1 MLKQAEKLPADQ
13 RPLRILLAAHPYV
26 IHDPY
31 IGEPITSMLENLEV
45 CTLYSDRFD
54 RKLALEKVMTFR
66 NDALDRKPRNHWN
79 NSSLI
84 RPS

>member
-1 MLKQAEKLPADQ
+1 MRSIRKRSMTLFKHKRRQNCLKQAEKLPADQ

-54 RKLALEKVMTFR
+54 RKLASGKKL
-66 NDALDRKPRNHWN
+66 
-79 NSSLI
+79 
-84 RPS
+84 